1 MADYTLSAKVTAD
14 ISSLE
19 KSFKSAQDSAKSLQ
33 KSLDSLDSGT
43 GFKNLG
49 SSLDSVGSKI
59 SSVGDSISAVSDK
72 VSSVGDS
79 MTAMFTAPIVAGLI
93 SIVSA
98 TADIEQSIGGVE
110 TLFKDSSGTVIA
122 NAKQAFSTVGVSAN
136 QYMEQVTSFSASL
149 LQSLGGDT
157 AKAASYAD
165 RAMTDMADNANKFGT
180 DIGSIQN
187 AYQGFAKQNYT
198 MLDNLKLGYGGTK
211 EEMQRLISDASKM
224 TDVQEQL
231 GITVDSSS
239 MSFDNVVNAISVM
252 QQSLGIAGTTSKEAS
267 TTIWGS
273 FNQMKAAAIDFAAT
287 LGQTDA
293 DVQAAFNNMYQS
305 AVTFANN
312 VKGVLQN
319 IWDNLPLTEFQKNLI
334 ATVAVAGP
342 VLAIFGRIGGTIGG
356 ITEGFGDLAK
366 GFGKLSKWFGGLV
379 TSAGGLLPLLSGL
392 IVPLTIIAGVA
403 VGIMAL
409 VEAFKQLYANSES
422 FRNSIATLNE
432 TVSGAFQQIVTAI
445 QPMIE
450 PLKEMFSSIFDALVS
465 LFETL
470 LPYIIPIITNIIT
483 IVADVITA
491 IINIVTP
498 IITIISGIIQAMI
511 DVISPIINGILQVFV
526 AVIEGVTGLWSAW
539 SGTVGI
545 IIEKVA
551 GKVQELAGKIK
562 DFLKGAFDAV
572 SGWASSIFG
581 GIADTITGAFYGA
594 MSGVKGIIN
603 SVINGMNGAT
613 GIMNKI
619 PGVSIPKIPNLL
631 HGTDNWSGGFARMN
645 EGGRG
650 ELTYLPSGTVVV
662 PHDISMKYAKEAGR
676 SNNVVAISSGN
687 DTSTILSAIKSIAD
701 RPTVLSVN
709 GRRFATATADD
720 YSTVNSRN
728 DMIIN
733 RMSGGL

>member
-19 KSFKSAQDSAKSLQ
+19 KSFNSAQDKAKSLQ

-43 GFKNLG
+43 SFKNLG

-59 SSVGDSISAVSDK
+59 SSVGDSISKVSDK
-72 VSSVGDS
+72 VKSVGDS
-79 MTAMFTAPIVAGLI
+79 MTGMFTMPIVAGLT

-110 TLFKDSSGTVIA
+110 TLFKDSAGTVIA
-122 NAKQAFSTVGVSAN
+122 NAKQAFSTVGISAN
-136 QYMEQVTSFSASL
+136 EYMEQVTSFSASL

-157 AKAASYAD
+157 NKAASYAD
-165 RAMTDMADNANKFGT
+165 RAMRDMADNANKFGT
-180 DIGSIQN
+180 DIESIQN
-187 AYQGFAKQNYT
+187 AYQGFAKGNYT

-231 GITVDSSS
+231 GVTVDGSS

-273 FNQMKAAAIDFAAT
+273 FNQMKASAIDFAAS
-287 LGQTDA
+287 LGRTDG
-293 DVQAAFNNMYQS
+293 DTKTAFDNMYQS

-312 VKGVLQN
+312 VKAALQN
-319 IWDNLPLTEFQKNLI
+319 VWDNLPLTEFQKTLI

-342 VLAIFGRIGGTIGG
+342 VLSILGRIGSAIGG
-356 ITEGFGDLAK
+356 MSSGIGALTK
-366 GFGKLSKWFGGLV
+366 GFGAISTGFGTMLSN
-379 TSAGGLLPLLSGL
+379 AGGLLPLLSGL
-392 IVPLTIIAGVA
+392 ITPLLVIAGVA
-403 VGIMAL
+403 VGVVAL
-409 VEAFKQLYANSES
+409 VTAFQNLYNSSES
-422 FRNSIATLNE
+422 FRSSVDTLVS
-432 TVSGAFQQIVTAI
+432 TVQEKFAQILAAI

-450 PLKEMFSSIFDALVS
+450 PIQEMFTAIWDAIVGV
-465 LFETL
+465 FEAL

-491 IINIVTP
+491 VINVVTP
-498 IITIISGIIQAMI
+498 IITIISGIIQALI
-511 DVISPIINGILQVFV
+511 DVISPIINGILQIFG
-526 AVIEGVTGLWSAW
+526 AVIAGVTGLWAAW
-539 SGTVGI
+539 SSTVGGI
-545 IIEKVA
+545 IQKVT
-551 GKVQELAGKIK
+551 GVVQDAASKIK
-562 DFLKGAFDAV
+562 DFFKGAFDAV
-572 SGWASSIFG
+572 AGWASSTFG
-581 GIADTITGAFYGA
+581 GIADTITKAFSKA
-594 MSGVKGIIN
+594 MGGVKGIIN
-603 SVINGMNGAT
+603 TVINGMNGAT

-619 PGVSIPKIPNLL
+619 PGVNIPKIPNLL
-631 HGTDNWSGGFARMN
+631 HGTDNWAGGFARMN

-662 PHDISMKYAKEAGR
+662 PHDISMKYAREAGQ

-687 DTSTILSAIKSIAD
+687 DTNVILSAIKSIAN
-701 RPTVLSVN
+701 RPTVLNVN

-720 YSTVNSRN
+720 YSTVSNRR
-728 DMIIN
+728 DTIIN
-733 RMSGGL
+733 RMAGGQ

>member
-33 KSLDSLDSGT
+33 KSLDSLDSGSS
-43 GFKNLG
+43 FKNLG
-49 SSLDSVGSKI
+49 SSLDNVGSKI
-59 SSVGDSISAVSDK
+59 SSVGDSISAVSEK

-79 MTAMFTAPIVAGLI
+79 MTGMFTAPIVAGLT

-110 TLFKDSSGTVIA
+110 TLFKDSAGTVIA

-136 QYMEQVTSFSASL
+136 EYMEQVTSFSASL
-149 LQSLGGDT
+149 LQSLSGDT

-180 DIGSIQN
+180 DIESIQN

-224 TDVQEQL
+224 KDIQEQL
-231 GITVDSSS
+231 GITVDGTS
-239 MSFDNVVNAISVM
+239 MSFDNITNAISVTQASM
-252 QQSLGIAGTTSKEAS
+252 GIMGTTSKEAS

-273 FNQMKAAAIDFAAT
+273 FNQMKAAATDYQAS

-293 DVQAAFNNMYQS
+293 DTKASFDNMYQS

-312 VKGVLQN
+312 VKAALKNV
-319 IWDNLPLTEFQKNLI
+319 WDNLPLTEFQKTLI
-334 ATVAVAGP
+334 TTVAVAGP
-342 VLAIFGRIGGTIGG
+342 VLAILGRIGEAIGG
-356 ITEGFGDLAK
+356 ISKGIGVFTEGFGK
-366 GFGKLSKWFGGLV
+366 ISTGFGTMLSN
-379 TSAGGLLPLLSGL
+379 AGGLMPLLSGL
-392 IVPLTIIAGVA
+392 TTPLLIIAGVA
-403 VGIMAL
+403 VGIVAL
-409 VEAFKQLYANSES
+409 VTAFQNLYNSSES
-422 FRNSIATLNE
+422 FRSSVDTLVS
-432 TVSGAFQQIVTAI
+432 TVQEKFAQILAAI

-450 PLKEMFSSIFDALVS
+450 PLKEAFMAIWDAIVGV
-465 LFETL
+465 FETL
-470 LPYIIPIITNIIT
+470 LPYIVPIITNIIS

-511 DVISPIINGILQVFV
+511 DVISPIINGIIQVFG

-539 SGTVGI
+539 SGTVGGI
-545 IIEKVA
+545 IQKVA
-551 GKVQELAGKIK
+551 DKVQDVAGKIK
-562 DFLKGAFDAV
+562 DFFKGAFDSVA
-572 SGWASSIFG
+572 GWASSTFG
-581 GIADTITGAFYGA
+581 GIADTISGAFSKA
-594 MSGVKGIIN
+594 MGGVKGIIN
-603 SVINGMNGAT
+603 TVINGMNGAT

-619 PGVSIPKIPNLL
+619 PGVNIPKIPNLL
-631 HGTDNWSGGFARMN
+631 HGTDNWAGGFARMN

-662 PHDISMKYAKEAGR
+662 PHDVSMKYAREAGQ

-687 DTSTILSAIKSIAD
+687 DTNVILSAIKSIAN
-701 RPTVLSVN
+701 RPTVLNVN

-720 YSTVNSRN
+720 YSTVSNRR
-728 DMIIN
+728 DTIIN
-733 RMSGGL
+733 RMAGGQ

>member
-33 KSLDSLDSGT
+33 KSLDSLDT
-43 GFKNLG
+43 GSSFKNLG
-49 SSLDSVGSKI
+49 SSLDNVGSKI

-79 MTAMFTAPIVAGLI
+79 MTAMFTAPIAAGLT

-110 TLFKDSSGTVIA
+110 TLFKDSAGTVIS
-122 NAKQAFSTVGVSAN
+122 NAKQAFSTVGISAN
-136 QYMEQVTSFSASL
+136 EYMEQVTSFSASL

-157 AKAASYAD
+157 EKAASYAD
-165 RAMTDMADNANKFGT
+165 RAMRDMADNANKFGT
-180 DIGSIQN
+180 DIGEIQH
-187 AYQGFAKQNYT
+187 AYQDFAKGNYT
-198 MLDNLKLGYGGTK
+198 LLDNLKLGYGGTK
-211 EEMQRLISDASKM
+211 EEMQRLISDTSKM
-224 TDVQEQL
+224 KDIQEQL
-231 GITVDSSS
+231 GITVDDSS
-239 MSFDNVVNAISVM
+239 MSFGNIVNAVSVA
-252 QQSLGIAGTTSKEAS
+252 QASLGIMGTTSKEAS
-267 TTIWGS
+267 TTVWGS
-273 FNQMKAAAIDFAAT
+273 FNQMKSAVIDYQAIM
-287 LGQTDA
+287 GQA
-293 DVQAAFNNMYQS
+293 DGDTKTAFDNMYQS
-305 AVTFANN
+305 VLTFGNN
-312 VKGVLQN
+312 VKAVLQN

-342 VLAIFGRIGGTIGG
+342 VLAILGRIGSAVGGMASGIGAV
-356 ITEGFGDLAK
+356 TSGFGS
-366 GFGKLSKWFGGLV
+366 LSTWFGTL
-379 TSAGGLLPLLSGL
+379 TSNAGGLLPLLSQMA
-392 IVPLTIIAGVA
+392 VPLLVIAGVA

-432 TVSGAFQQIVTAI
+432 TISGAFQQIVTAI

-465 LFETL
+465 LFTTL
-470 LPYIIPIITNIIT
+470 LPIIVPIIKNIVS

-511 DVISPIINGILQVFV
+511 DVISPIINGILQVF
-526 AVIEGVTGLWSAW
+526 ASVIEGVTGLWSAW
-539 SGTVGI
+539 SGTVGG

-551 GKVQELAGKIK
+551 GKVQEVAGKIK
-562 DFLKGAFDAV
+562 DFFKGAFDAV
-572 SGWASSIFG
+572 AGWASSIFG
-581 GIADTITGAFYGA
+581 GIANTITSAFSGA
-594 MSGVKGIIN
+594 MSGVRGIIN
-603 SVINGMNGAT
+603 GVINGLNGAT

-662 PHDISMKYAKEAGR
+662 PHDISMKYAREAGR

-701 RPTVLSVN
+701 RPTVLNVN

-720 YSTVNSRN
+720 YSTVNKRN
-728 DMIIN
+728 DMIVN
-733 RMSGGL
+733 RMRGGL

>member
-33 KSLDSLDSGT
+33 KSLDSLDSGS

-49 SSLDSVGSKI
+49 SSLDNVGSKI

-79 MTAMFTAPIVAGLI
+79 MTAMFTAPIAAGLT

-110 TLFKDSSGTVIA
+110 TLFKDSAGTVIA
-122 NAKQAFSTVGVSAN
+122 NAKQAFSTVGISAN

-165 RAMTDMADNANKFGT
+165 RAMKDMADNANKFGT
-180 DIGSIQN
+180 DMESIQY

-231 GITVDSSS
+231 GVTVDGSSV
-239 MSFDNVVNAISVM
+239 SFGNIVNAISVM

-273 FNQMKAAAIDFAAT
+273 FNQMKAAATDYQASM
-287 LGQTDA
+287 GQSDSDTKASFD
-293 DVQAAFNNMYQS
+293 NMYQS
-305 AVTFANN
+305 ATTFANN
-312 VKGVLQN
+312 VKNVLTN
-319 IWDNLPLTEFQKNLI
+319 IWDNLPLTEFQKKLI

-342 VLAIFGRIGGTIGG
+342 VLAILGRIGSTISGIAKGIGVFTEALGG
-356 ITEGFGDLAK
+356 ISTGFGTM
-366 GFGKLSKWFGGLV
+366 LSN
-379 TSAGGLLPLLSGL
+379 AGGLLPLLSGL
-392 IVPLTIIAGVA
+392 VTPLLIISGVA
-403 VGIMAL
+403 VGIVAL
-409 VEAFKQLYANSES
+409 VTAFQNLYNSSES
-422 FRNSIATLNE
+422 FRKSVDTLVS
-432 TVSGAFQQIVTAI
+432 TVQEKFAQILAAI

-450 PLKEMFSSIFDALVS
+450 PLQEAFTAIWEAIVGV
-465 LFETL
+465 FETL

-491 IINIVTP
+491 IINVVTP

-511 DVISPIINGILQVFV
+511 DVISPIINGIIQVFV

-539 SGTVGI
+539 SGTVGGI
-545 IIEKVA
+545 IQKVA
-551 GKVQELAGKIK
+551 DKAQDVAGKIK
-562 DFLKGAFDAV
+562 DFFKGAFDAV

-581 GIADTITGAFYGA
+581 GIADTITSAFSGA

-603 SVINGMNGAT
+603 TVINGMNGAT

-631 HGTDNWSGGFARMN
+631 HGTDNWTGGFARMN

-662 PHDISMKYAKEAGR
+662 PHDISMKYAREAGQ
-676 SNNVVAISSGN
+676 SNNIVAISSGN
-687 DTSTILSAIKSIAD
+687 DTNVILSAIKSIAN
-701 RPTVLSVN
+701 RPTVLNVN

-720 YSTVNSRN
+720 YSTVNARN
-728 DMIIN
+728 DMIVN
-733 RMSGGL
+733 RMSGGI

>member
-33 KSLDSLDSGT
+33 KSLDSLDSGA

-79 MTAMFTAPIVAGLI
+79 MTAMFTAPIAAGLT

-110 TLFKDSSGTVIA
+110 TLFKDSAGTVIA
-122 NAKQAFSTVGVSAN
+122 NAKQAFSTVGISAN
-136 QYMEQVTSFSASL
+136 EYMEQVTSFSASL

-157 AKAASYAD
+157 EKAASYAD
-165 RAMTDMADNANKFGT
+165 RAMRDMADNANKFGT
-180 DIGSIQN
+180 DISEIQH
-187 AYQGFAKQNYT
+187 AYQDFAKGNYT
-198 MLDNLKLGYGGTK
+198 LLDNLKLGYGGTK
-211 EEMQRLISDASKM
+211 EEMQRLISDTSKM
-224 TDVQEQL
+224 KDIQEQL

-239 MSFDNVVNAISVM
+239 MSFGNIVNAISVA
-252 QQSLGIAGTTSKEAS
+252 QASLGIMGTTSKEAS
-267 TTIWGS
+267 TTVWGS
-273 FNQMKAAAIDFAAT
+273 FNQMKSAVTDYQAT
-287 LGQTDA
+287 MGQA
-293 DVQAAFNNMYQS
+293 DGDTKTAFDNMYQS
-305 AVTFANN
+305 TVTFANN
-312 VKGVLQN
+312 VKAVLAN
-319 IWDNLPLTEFQKNLI
+319 IWDNLPLTEFQKKLI

-342 VLAIFGRIGGTIGG
+342 VLAILGRIGGAIGG
-356 ITEGFGDLAK
+356 MASGIGAVTSGFGT
-366 GFGKLSKWFGGLV
+366 LSTWFGTLV
-379 TSAGGLLPLLSGL
+379 SEAGGLLPLLSGL
-392 IVPLTIIAGVA
+392 ATPLLIIAGVA
-403 VGIMAL
+403 VGVVAL
-409 VEAFKQLYANSES
+409 VTAFKNLYNSSES
-422 FRNSIATLNE
+422 FRASVDTLVAT
-432 TVSGAFQQIVTAI
+432 FQDKFSQILAAI

-450 PLKEMFSSIFDALVS
+450 PIKEMFTAIWDAIVGV
-465 LFETL
+465 FEAL
-470 LPYIIPIITNIIT
+470 LPYVVPIITNIIT
-483 IVADVITA
+483 VVADVITA

-498 IITIISGIIQAMI
+498 IITIISGIIQAMV
-511 DVISPIINGILQVFV
+511 DVISPIINGIVQVF
-526 AVIEGVTGLWSAW
+526 ATVINAVTGLWSAW
-539 SGTVGI
+539 SGTVGG

-551 GKVQELAGKIK
+551 GKVQEVAGKIK
-562 DFLKGAFDAV
+562 DFFKGAFDAV
-572 SGWASSIFG
+572 AGWASSIFG
-581 GIADTITGAFYGA
+581 GIANTITSAFSGA

-603 SVINGMNGAT
+603 TVINGMNGAT

-631 HGTDNWSGGFARMN
+631 RGTDNWAGGFARVN

-662 PHDISMKYAKEAGR
+662 PHDISMKYAREAGR

-701 RPTVLSVN
+701 RPNIFSVN
-709 GRRFATATADD
+709 GRRFAVATADD
-720 YSTVNSRN
+720 YSTVNQRN
-728 DMIIN
+728 DMIVN
-733 RMSGGL
+733 RMRGGL

>member
-33 KSLDSLDSGT
+33 KSLDSLDSGS

-79 MTAMFTAPIVAGLI
+79 MTAMFTAPIAAGLT

-110 TLFKDSSGTVIA
+110 TLFKDSAGTVIA
-122 NAKQAFSTVGVSAN
+122 NANKAFATVGVSAN

-165 RAMTDMADNANKFGT
+165 RAMKDMADNANKFGT
-180 DIGSIQN
+180 DMESIQY

-211 EEMQRLISDASKM
+211 EEMQRLIADASKM
-224 TDVQEQL
+224 TGIQEQL
-231 GITVDSSS
+231 GVTVDGTS
-239 MSFDNVVNAISVM
+239 MSFGNIVNAISVM
-252 QQSLGIAGTTSKEAS
+252 QQSLGIAGTTAKEAS

-287 LGQTDA
+287 FGQANADTDT
-293 DVQAAFNNMYQS
+293 AFNNMYQS

-312 VKGVLQN
+312 VKAVLKN
-319 IWDNLPLTEFQKNLI
+319 VWDNLPLAEYQKTLI

-342 VLAIFGRIGGTIGG
+342 VLAILGRIGGAIGG
-356 ITEGFGDLAK
+356 MASGIGAVTSGFGT
-366 GFGKLSKWFGGLV
+366 LSTWFGTLV
-379 TSAGGLLPLLSGL
+379 SEAGGLLPLLSGL
-392 IVPLTIIAGVA
+392 ATPLLIIAGVA
-403 VGIMAL
+403 VGVVAL
-409 VEAFKQLYANSES
+409 VTAFKNLYNSSES
-422 FRNSIATLNE
+422 FRASVDTLVAT
-432 TVSGAFQQIVTAI
+432 FQDKFSQILTAI

-450 PLKEMFSSIFDALVS
+450 PIKEMFTAIWDAIVGV
-465 LFETL
+465 FEAL
-470 LPYIIPIITNIIT
+470 LPYVVPIITNIIT
-483 IVADVITA
+483 VVADVITA

-511 DVISPIINGILQVFV
+511 DVISPIINGIIQVFG

-539 SGTVGI
+539 SGTVGG

-551 GKVQELAGKIK
+551 GKVQEVAGKIK
-562 DFLKGAFDAV
+562 DFFKGAFDAV
-572 SGWASSIFG
+572 AGWASSIFG
-581 GIADTITGAFYGA
+581 GIADTISGAFSGA

-603 SVINGMNGAT
+603 GVINGMNGAT

-631 HGTDNWSGGFARMN
+631 RGTDNWAGGFARMN

-662 PHDISMKYAKEAGR
+662 PHDISMKYAREAGR

-701 RPTVLSVN
+701 RPNIFNVN
-709 GRRFATATADD
+709 GRRFAVATADD
-720 YSTVNSRN
+720 YSTVNQRN
-728 DMIIN
+728 DMIVN
-733 RMSGGL
+733 RMRGGL

>member
-19 KSFKSAQDSAKSLQ
+19 KSFKSAKDSAESFK
-33 KSLDSLDSGT
+33 KSLDDLDSGT
-43 GFKNLG
+43 SFKNLG
-49 SSLDSVGSKI
+49 SSLDNVGSKI
-59 SSVGDSISAVSDK
+59 SSVGDSISAISDK

-79 MTAMFTAPIVAGLI
+79 MTAMFTAPIAAGLT

-110 TLFKDSSGTVIA
+110 TLFKDSASTVIA

-165 RAMTDMADNANKFGT
+165 RAMKDMADNANKFGT
-180 DIGSIQN
+180 DMESIQY

-211 EEMQRLISDASKM
+211 EEMQRLIADASKM
-224 TDVQEQL
+224 TGIQEQL
-231 GITVDSSS
+231 GVTVDSTS
-239 MSFDNVVNAISVM
+239 MSFGNIVNAISVM
-252 QQSLGIAGTTSKEAS
+252 QQSLGIAGTTAKEAS

-287 LGQTDA
+287 FGQANADTDT
-293 DVQAAFNNMYQS
+293 AFNNMYQS
-305 AVTFANN
+305 AMTFANN
-312 VKGVLQN
+312 VKKVLAN
-319 IWDNLPLTEFQKNLI
+319 IWDNLPLAEYQKTLI

-342 VLAIFGRIGGTIGG
+342 VLSILGRIGGAIGN
-356 ITEGFGDLAK
+356 ITEGFGDLLKHIGSLAS
-366 GFGKLSKWFGGLV
+366 GFGGLV
-379 TSAGGLLPLLSGL
+379 SDAGGLLPLLSQMA
-392 IVPLTIIAGVA
+392 VPLLIIAGVS

-409 VEAFKQLYANSES
+409 VEAFKQLYSSSES

-432 TVSGAFQQIVTAI
+432 TVTGAFQQIMTAI

-450 PLKEMFSSIFDALVS
+450 PLTEMFSSIFEAIVS
-465 LFETL
+465 LFTTL
-470 LPYIIPIITNIIT
+470 LPIIVPIITNIIT
-483 IVADVITA
+483 VVADVITA

-511 DVISPIINGILQVFV
+511 DVISPIINGIIQVFR

-539 SGTVGI
+539 SGTVGG

-551 GKVQELAGKIK
+551 GKVQDVAGKIK
-562 DFLKGAFDAV
+562 DFFKGAFDAV
-572 SGWASSIFG
+572 AGWASSIFG
-581 GIADTITGAFYGA
+581 GIANTITGAFSGA

-603 SVINGMNGAT
+603 GVINGLNGAT

-662 PHDISMKYAKEAGR
+662 PHDISMKYAREAGQ

-687 DTSTILSAIKSIAD
+687 DTNVILSAIKSIAD
-701 RPTVLSVN
+701 RPNIFNVN
-709 GRRFATATADD
+709 GRRFAVATADD
-720 YSTVNSRN
+720 YSTVNARN
-728 DMIIN
+728 DMIVN
-733 RMSGGL
+733 RMAGGI